1 MQYLMGDKRQDASCG
16 KIFGVM
22 DWYLKEYAFARE
34 NISFSMIGGKA
45 VVLIDNQ
52 LLDHDREAG
61 IFLNIDQFVDMDSG
75 NIPEPLNV
83 FSTSKAFRVNPELKN
98 RLPKSF
104 WQEDKQVPVG
114 KKLTAN
120 LFYFKKRVSEALEGR
135 DQLERNL
142 SHSKPKVVTS
152 TFPGLAAAQANTQ
165 IEFESQ

>member
-1 MQYLMGDKRQDASCG
+1 MQYLMDDKRQDASCG
-16 KIFGVM
+16 KIFDVM

-61 IFLNIDQFVDMDSG
+61 IFLNIDQFVVMDSG
-75 NIPEPLNV
+75 NIPEPLKV

-104 WQEDKQVPVG
+104 WQEDKRVPVG
-114 KKLTAN
+114 KKTDGKPV
-120 LFYFKKRVSEALEGR
+120 LFQKACVGS
-135 DQLERNL
+135 
-142 SHSKPKVVTS
+142 
-152 TFPGLAAAQANTQ
+152 PGGA
-165 IEFESQ
+165 